1 MNQLCVIFQQTPKPR
16 IVFRSSRDFRCIK
29 RVKILLHVL
38 EHLSQFTPPVLHKHH
53 RFLHSFGRFD
63 DDIYRLNNEYKQ
75 CEFFVFARECLRR
88 VLYHRV
94 PSSLKRNLLVCHFS
108 LSLLLP
114 SSRIWRTKTIQK
126 TFRRRIILVVK
137 ITFLRRFSP
146 FPFPSIR
153 LSIVVIRGGV
163 VLRTPRKSGG
173 VGLALPPLS
182 QPKMV
187 MKNAPPPY
195 VSFVKKRTR

>member
-75 CEFFVFARECLRR
+75 CEFFVFARECLCR
-88 VLYHRV
+88 VHHRV
-94 PSSLKRNLLVCHFS
+94 PSSLYRQNRIDLHVCHFS
-108 LSLLLP
+108 LLLLLP
-114 SSRIWRTKTIQK
+114 SSRIWRTKTVQK
-126 TFRRRIILVVK
+126 TIRRRIVLVQ
-137 ITFLRRFSP
+137 ITFLRLFSP

-153 LSIVVIRGGV
+153 GLV
-163 VLRTPRKSGG
+163 VLRRVVLRIHERG
-173 VGLALPPLS
+173 VGLVPRLS
-182 QPKMV
+182 HPKMV
-187 MKNAPPPY
+187 MKNAPY
-195 VSFVKKRTR
+195 VSVTKRTMG